1 MTQDRIDDAL
11 ARHFARGKSDDEA
24 AARVMA
30 KLDALPRQKS
40 AAPWPQILLDWQ
52 FAPAWPRVAALAC
65 CAVLGFAIG
74 SIGVNQFGR
83 SSAVAGDL
91 ASFVSEPEPLTG
103 AQP

>member
-1 MTQDRIDDAL
+1 MTQDRMEDAL
-11 ARHFARGKSDDEA
+11 ARHFKRTPTNDEA
-24 AARVMA
+24 VARVMA

-40 AAPWPQILLDWQ
+40 ATPWPQILLDWQ

-83 SSAVAGDL
+83 STANAGDL
-91 ASFVSEPEPLTG
+91 ASFVSEPEALTG
-103 AQP
+103 VRP